1 MAQPLFWASYGL
13 WIRIMRCPPSFFSIT
28 KSNSTLELLP
38 TKLVKLLFIGL
49 FDSFREI
56 L

>member
-1 MAQPLFWASYGL
+1 MTQHLFWASYGM
-13 WIRIMRCPPSFFSIT
+13 WIRILGCHPPFFSIT

-38 TKLVKLLFIGL
+38 TNLVKFLFIRL
-49 FDSFREI
+49 FDSSSEI